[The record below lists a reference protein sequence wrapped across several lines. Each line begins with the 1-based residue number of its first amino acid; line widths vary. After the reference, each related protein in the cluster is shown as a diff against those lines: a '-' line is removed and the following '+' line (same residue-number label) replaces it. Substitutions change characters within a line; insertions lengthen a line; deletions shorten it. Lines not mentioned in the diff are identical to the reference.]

1 MTLPLGQFRPATAA
15 TPAVTSAA
23 RDTSTGSASPSA
35 DTFGSIMEDTLAEQA
50 AGSSVTASSKE
61 RKTDRARDCAPES
74 TSSGLPQASADSAP
88 ADPAIPTLSPA
99 SFSAAPT
106 WANAAGVAAEP
117 AQAASAAV
125 AVGSTASDSFAPDS
139 SAPDSTAETVP
150 VDAEILDGSVG
161 DAAGSLTT
169 VAAASAPASGTTAG
183 SAATTPAAAGTI
195 DAPGAAAT
203 PARAAAE
210 APVGDDSIAGQTDT
224 AFLNVVAPATGVA
237 GRATAARGRPDEGV
251 TGATTAPGAA
261 TTLSTRADA
270 AVLPAHASSA
280 VAAAIPPASASVLAG
295 GLTGSAVLGS
305 VSGSAPGSAPDSLRL
320 AGTSTDAATPTAPG
334 APAVPPTVPT
344 TLPTAATAPVAA
356 PAPAA
361 TVPLTTQIMKPL
373 FSLTSAAPGEH
384 VLTISVTPDNLGPV
398 TVRAH
403 VTGEGIRVELFA
415 PTDLARE
422 ALRVILPD
430 LRRDLAGSGLSAQ
443 LDLSSDSQA
452 RDPGAARQPRA
463 ETDGRN
469 PDARSPNGRAAD
481 TPQEIRPPRFGST
494 HTIDVLA

>member
-1 MTLPLGQFRPATAA
+1 MTLTLGQFRPATAA
-15 TPAVTSAA
+15 APAVASVA
-23 RDTSTGSASPSA
+23 RDTSPGSASPSA
-35 DTFGSIMEDTLAEQA
+35 DTFGSIMEDTLVEQA

-74 TSSGLPQASADSAP
+74 TSTGLPEAAADSAP

-99 SFSAAPT
+99 SFSAALT
-106 WANAAGVAAEP
+106 WTNAAGVAAEP

-125 AVGSTASDSFAPDS
+125 AVGSTASGSTAS
-139 SAPDSTAETVP
+139 GSTASGSTASEITASGSTAETVP
-150 VDAEILDGSVG
+150 VDVEILDGSAG
-161 DAAGSLTT
+161 DAT
-169 VAAASAPASGTTAG
+169 PA
-183 SAATTPAAAGTI
+183 PAAAT
-195 DAPGAAAT
+195 
-203 PARAAAE
+203 AAE
-210 APVGDDSIAGQTDT
+210 APVGDDSIGAQTDT
-224 AFLNVVAPATGVA
+224 AFLNVAALATGVA
-237 GRATAARGRPDEGV
+237 GRATAARGRSDEAA

-261 TTLSTRADA
+261 ATLSTRADA

-280 VAAAIPPASASVLAG
+280 VPAAIPPASASMLASG
-295 GLTGSAVLGS
+295 STGAVLGSVLRS
-305 VSGSAPGSAPDSLRL
+305 VSGSAPDSAPDSLRL
-320 AGTSTDAATPTAPG
+320 AGTSTAAATPAAPV
-334 APAVPPTVPT
+334 APALPPTLPPAVPP

-403 VTGEGIRVELFA
+403 VSGEGIRVELFA

-469 PDARSPNGRAAD
+469 PDGRSPNGRAAD
-481 TPQEIRPPRFGST
+481 TPQEIRTPRFGST